1 LQQAIDAFRPAS
13 FARLPLLRLTIAAA
27 VISELLQQHG
37 MVATL
42 VGGGAIELYA
52 PGVYTTSDLDFVV
65 DGGTR
70 AALDAVLRDFG
81 FERRGRH
88 SVLDHLFLEVPGNWM
103 SDPVEVI
110 TVGPFS
116 LRVVRQEVVLADRI
130 IGFKHWRTTA
140 YGAQA
145 VALLQVL
152 GASLDDRLLRERLQA
167 EDALDAYE
175 ALRAL
180 AASDEV
186 VREAEL
192 EAILQRLHR
201 PKGTNVPD
209 ETH

>member
-1 LQQAIDAFRPAS
+1 
-13 FARLPLLRLTIAAA
+13 
-27 VISELLQQHG
+27 
-37 MVATL
+37 M
-42 VGGGAIELYA
+42 
-52 PGVYTTSDLDFVV
+52 LD
-65 DGGTR
+65 DI
-70 AALDAVLRDFG
+70 
-81 FERRGRH
+81 
-88 SVLDHLFLEVPGNWM
+88 FLEVPGNWM
-103 SDPVEVI
+103 SDPIEVI

-180 AASDEV
+180 AASDMV
-186 VREAEL
+186 VRDAEL
-192 EAILQRLHR
+192 EAVLQRLHEPR
-201 PKGTNVPD
+201 GTNARD
-209 ETH
+209 ETD